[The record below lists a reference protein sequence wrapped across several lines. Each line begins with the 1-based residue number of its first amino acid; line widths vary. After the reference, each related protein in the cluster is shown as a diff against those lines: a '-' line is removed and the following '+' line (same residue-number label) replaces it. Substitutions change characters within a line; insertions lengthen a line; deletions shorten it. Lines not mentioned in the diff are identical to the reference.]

1 VWRTKWGIVG
11 DKSSFLFL
19 SCMQA
24 GSAIV
29 EYDSTSGA
37 CELKVKQTDISC
49 ENHLAYGIALID
61 FNTHHSQD
69 NVSEIP
75 LSVPHDVHRG
85 SVTMA
90 TCSFYDN
97 LVQVWTSNL

>member
-1 VWRTKWGIVG
+1 MWRTKWGIVG

-29 EYDSTSGA
+29 EYDNNCGA
-37 CELKVKQTDISC
+37 CELKVKQADKSC
-49 ENHLAYGIALID
+49 ENHLAYGIALTD
-61 FNTHHSQD
+61 ANTHYSQE
-69 NVSEIP
+69 NVPETP
-75 LSVPHDVHRG
+75 LSVPSNVYRG
-85 SVTMA
+85 TVTVA

-97 LVQVWTSNL
+97 LVQVWTSKL

>member
-1 VWRTKWGIVG
+1 MWRTKWGIVG

-29 EYDSTSGA
+29 EFDNNCGA
-37 CELKVKQTDISC
+37 CELKVKQTDSSC
-49 ENHLAYGIALID
+49 ENHLAYGIAHID
-61 FNTHHSQD
+61 ANTHHSQ
-69 NVSEIP
+69 ETP
-75 LSVPHDVHRG
+75 LSVPLDAYRG
-85 SVTMA
+85 TVTVA

-97 LVQVWTSNL
+97 LVQVWTSKL